1 MSDEKIAY
9 IYIMTNKSFQ
19 KNWVKIGYAT
29 NPERR
34 RKELS
39 NTSLPFEYEIY
50 ATYEIPAGTHMGDKA
65 LHSLIQQLNP
75 NLRLAANREFF
86 LMLPEEAYD
95 LLRAIAI
102 IHDREDKLSKGPF
115 KSTITLIPPAKTSST
130 SILSDEKIRSNTE
143 NDQTKTVA
151 TASANV
157 FTIKTKGILATLV
170 YDGGFFILKSGSQV
184 HINLSPT
191 NPQCKLQDED
201 LKSGILSSPVNGISK
216 LTVDKSFKSPS
227 GAAKYVNGYSTNGWI
242 SWKNDKNVLIK
253 DALEK

>member
-50 ATYEIPAGTHMGDKA
+50 ATYEIPAGAHMGDKA

-75 NLRLAANREFF
+75 HLRLAANREFF
-86 LMLPEEAYD
+86 LMLPEEAFD

-102 IHDREDKLSKGPF
+102 IHDREDKLSKTFP
-115 KSTITLIPPAKTSST
+115 
-130 SILSDEKIRSNTE
+130 
-143 NDQTKTVA
+143 
-151 TASANV
+151 
-157 FTIKTKGILATLV
+157 
-170 YDGGFFILKSGSQV
+170 
-184 HINLSPT
+184 
-191 NPQCKLQDED
+191 
-201 LKSGILSSPVNGISK
+201 SK
-216 LTVDKSFKSPS
+216 LTIQF
-227 GAAKYVNGYSTNGWI
+227 NR
-242 SWKNDKNVLIK
+242 
-253 DALEK
+253 